1 MLCRPGARSYHL
13 LEQRKK
19 LPAPVLHPCFQSK
32 FRMEGKGK
40 PQGPP
45 TILAGPGLSLPT
57 IIFHLN
63 KYILLVYDMAL
74 VIKKFFCEEVNG
86 RCIAIDLVTTKMSA
100 SVLSIRDFSL
110 VKLVGKFLHNG
121 LFTSIKNTL
130 VNSWKHKSVQRK
142 NISNVIKSFLD

>member
-1 MLCRPGARSYHL
+1 
-13 LEQRKK
+13 
-19 LPAPVLHPCFQSK
+19 
-32 FRMEGKGK
+32 
-40 PQGPP
+40 
-45 TILAGPGLSLPT
+45 
-57 IIFHLN
+57 
-63 KYILLVYDMAL
+63 MAL
-74 VIKKFFCEEVNG
+74 VIKKSFCEEVNG
-86 RCIAIDLVTTKMSA
+86 RRCIAIDGVTTKMSA